1 MYMLF
6 ILIWSKLDHEKLTFA
21 LIWSQMVHGKAFH
34 RNDLD
39 IKIWDFAMSSLT
51 ATKGRK
57 PMEL

>member
-1 MYMLF
+1 
-6 ILIWSKLDHEKLTFA
+6 
-21 LIWSQMVHGKAFH
+21 MVHGKAFH

-39 IKIWDFAMSSLT
+39 IKIWDLAMSSLT